1 MSKYI
6 NLGDAIER
14 LNELYHSYE
23 VREWLRS
30 LPRYEV
36 SEDCISRAW
45 VQNKLTEYV
54 KDYALNEL
62 DSWQNTIVEW
72 IATGIEDAPSV
83 VPSRAEG
90 EWQITDAYPHNVYC
104 SECHKR
110 FAQTHW
116 AVWEDGSLP
125 RNYCPNCGAD
135 MRGNDNE

>member
-1 MSKYI
+1 MIIKTKEPVR
-6 NLGDAIER
+6 DIEDL
-14 LNELYHSYE
+14 LNQWTEQGCPSTI
-23 VREWLRS
+23 
-30 LPRYEV
+30 EV
-36 SEDCISRAW
+36 SEDCISRADLFEKM
-45 VQNKLTEYV
+45 QSLCPETDKGCGDCH
-54 KDYALNEL
+54 KACDIDDCL
-62 DSWQNTIVEW
+62 DFVM
-72 IATGIEDAPSV
+72 DAPSV

-135 MRGNDNE
+135 MRGDDDELI